1 MELDNCVLL
10 IDVDGTLIPSSIDFD
25 ELREK
30 VRRLLNI
37 NHPLKPLGE
46 SIASLPLSDELKS
59 KAWDIIEKAEL
70 DSIESLDLNTIRDN
84 ITLIRELEER
94 GVKMYFVTMRSR
106 RTLVKLLEKLGLP
119 TFTDSSITRDVYPYR
134 RKQLEYIKSLNP
146 NKLLVFIGD
155 TVYDEKAAEQAGV
168 VFIKVDNYKELYS
181 AVYKAIELCRSLDY

>member
-10 IDVDGTLIPSSIDFD
+10 IDVDGTLIPSSVDFD

-70 DSIESLDLNTIRDN
+70 ESIESLDLNTIRDN

-168 VFIKVDNYKELYS
+168 VFIKVDNYRELYS

>member
-1 MELDNCVLL
+1 MGLDNCVLL

-106 RTLVKLLEKLGLP
+106 RTLVKLLEKLGLSA
-119 TFTDSSITRDVYPYR
+119 FTDSSITRDVYPYR

-168 VFIKVDNYKELYS
+168 VFIKVGNYRELYT

>member
-25 ELREK
+25 ELREN

-106 RTLVKLLEKLGLP
+106 RTLVKLLEKLGLSA
-119 TFTDSSITRDVYPYR
+119 FTDSSITRDVYPYR

-168 VFIKVDNYKELYS
+168 IFIKVDNYKELYS

>member
-84 ITLIRELEER
+84 IALIRELEER

-106 RTLVKLLEKLGLP
+106 RTLVKLLEKLGLLA
-119 TFTDSSITRDVYPYR
+119 FTDSSITRDVYPYR

-168 VFIKVDNYKELYS
+168 VFIKVDNYRELYS

>member
-168 VFIKVDNYKELYS
+168 VFIKVDNYRELYS
-181 AVYKAIELCRSLDY
+181 AVYKAIELCRSPDY

>member
-84 ITLIRELEER
+84 IALIRELEER

-168 VFIKVDNYKELYS
+168 VFIKVDNYRELYS

>member
-168 VFIKVDNYKELYS
+168 VFIKVDNYRELYS

>member
-1 MELDNCVLL
+1 MGLDNCVLL
-10 IDVDGTLIPSSIDFD
+10 IDVDGTLIPSSIDFN

-106 RTLVKLLEKLGLP
+106 RTLVKLLEKLGLS

-168 VFIKVDNYKELYS
+168 VFIKVDNYRELYS

>member
-1 MELDNCVLL
+1 MGLDNCVLL
-10 IDVDGTLIPSSIDFD
+10 IDVDGTLIPSSIDFN

-106 RTLVKLLEKLGLP
+106 RTLVKLLEKLGLSA
-119 TFTDSSITRDVYPYR
+119 FTDLSITRDVYPYR

-168 VFIKVDNYKELYS
+168 VFIKVDNYRELYS

>member
-37 NHPLKPLGE
+37 NHPLRPLGE

-84 ITLIRELEER
+84 IALIRELEER

-106 RTLVKLLEKLGLP
+106 RTLVKLLEKLGLLA
-119 TFTDSSITRDVYPYR
+119 FTDSSITRDVYPYR

-168 VFIKVDNYKELYS
+168 VFIKVDNYRELYS